1 MSHAIDFVETSVF
14 TKQIRAIA
22 TDDEL
27 KNLQVELIS
36 QPEKGD
42 LIRDTV
48 GLRKIRMALGNQGKS
63 GSVRVVYFLAHAEK
77 IHLILAY
84 PKNVKDSL
92 TQGEKVELKKLVKLL
107 KGEDK

>member
-1 MSHAIDFVETSVF
+1 MSHAIDFVETSIF
-14 TKQIRAIA
+14 TKQIKAIA

-27 KNLQVELIS
+27 KNLQVELIA
-36 QPEKGD
+36 QPERGD
-42 LIRDTV
+42 LIRDTG
-48 GLRKIRMALGNQGKS
+48 GLRKIRMAVGNQGKS

-84 PKNVKDSL
+84 PKSVKDSL
-92 TQGEKVELKKLVKLL
+92 TKSEKIDLKRLVKLL

>member
-42 LIRDTV
+42 LIRDTG
-48 GLRKIRMALGNQGKS
+48 GLRKIRMAVGNQGKS
-63 GSVRVVYFLAHAEK
+63 GSVRMVYFLAHAEK

-92 TQGEKVELKKLVKLL
+92 TKGEKDELKRLVKLL
-107 KGEDK
+107 KGEGK